1 MTNSENETVS
11 LLEAIYLSTSDAPK
25 ALARIAM
32 YIAINPERVL
42 KLNVTDLAQQTGS
55 GKASIV
61 RYCQTL
67 GYSGF
72 REFKIALSG
81 EIERDRTRRLASRP
95 ETTISNAD
103 TKISRIH
110 RALQNSL
117 EDTAQL
123 LRIDQIERLTQRL
136 QTAKRIELFGI
147 GVSHVCADLLAIRLI
162 WLGIQANS
170 SNAPTLSYG
179 LASTLDQSD
188 LAIGISYSG
197 VSEETQA
204 FLTTARDAGAYTIAI
219 TTREKCPVAAV
230 ADELLLLSS
239 SGPWP
244 EAGSARL
251 MPPIVL
257 LSECIAQCLHPHPA

>member
-25 ALARIAM
+25 TLARIAM

-95 ETTISNAD
+95 KQISAVQIPKFRAFIAPF
-103 TKISRIH
+103 KI
-110 RALQNSL
+110 
-117 EDTAQL
+117 L
-123 LRIDQIERLTQRL
+123 LKTPRS
-136 QTAKRIELFGI
+136 F
-147 GVSHVCADLLAIRLI
+147 
-162 WLGIQANS
+162 
-170 SNAPTLSYG
+170 
-179 LASTLDQSD
+179 
-188 LAIGISYSG
+188 
-197 VSEETQA
+197 
-204 FLTTARDAGAYTIAI
+204 
-219 TTREKCPVAAV
+219 
-230 ADELLLLSS
+230 
-239 SGPWP
+239 
-244 EAGSARL
+244 
-251 MPPIVL
+251 
-257 LSECIAQCLHPHPA
+257 